1 MKLTLDL
8 VPATTWYDNLRSR
21 LPKREWDRLRR
32 ATYAAAQHQCE
43 VCGGKGRRHP
53 VECHEIWDYD
63 DETSV
68 QRLTGFIALCPAC
81 HEVKHFGRATHIGR
95 GHLALAH
102 LMRVNQW
109 SLDQAQGHISS
120 AFREWERRSSV
131 AWTLD
136 LSWLDRPAADGAEGP
151 A

>member
-1 MKLTLDL
+1 
-8 VPATTWYDNLRSR
+8 
-21 LPKREWDRLRR
+21 
-32 ATYAAAQHQCE
+32 
-43 VCGGKGRRHP
+43 
-53 VECHEIWDYD
+53 
-63 DETSV
+63 
-68 QRLTGFIALCPAC
+68 
-81 HEVKHFGRATHIGR
+81 
-95 GHLALAH
+95 

-136 LSWLDRPAADGAEGP
+136 LSWLDRPAADGTEGP

>member
-32 ATYAAAQHQCE
+32 ATYAAAGHQCE
-43 VCGGKGRRHP
+43 VCGGKGRKHP

-63 DETSV
+63 EEARV
-68 QRLTGFIALCPAC
+68 QRLAGFIALCPTC
-81 HEVKHFGRATHIGR
+81 HEVKHFGRAMHVGR

-109 SLDQAQGHISS
+109 TLEQAQGHVSS
-120 AFREWERRSSV
+120 ALREWGHRSRV
-131 AWTLD
+131 TWTLD
-136 LSWLDRPAADGAEGP
+136 LSWLDRPAADKPEP
-151 A
+151 Q